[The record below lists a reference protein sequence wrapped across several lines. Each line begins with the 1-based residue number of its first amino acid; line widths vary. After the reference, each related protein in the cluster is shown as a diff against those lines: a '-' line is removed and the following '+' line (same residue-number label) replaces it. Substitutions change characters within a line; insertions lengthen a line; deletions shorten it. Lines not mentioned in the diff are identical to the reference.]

1 MSGLNI
7 PTVLVPAYSCS
18 DLPSVR
24 PVVLYTRRMTTFRPS
39 GGPVSGGFVSGGLVL
54 LFVAQALATGATTGS
69 TVLASLVM
77 SGLGRE
83 SLAGLPSTVVT
94 LSAAVSAGLFGTLML
109 RLGRRTGLVGAY
121 LLGVLGAVLGF
132 VGAWQRLLPLFLL
145 GAALVGAAQGGYQQA
160 RYAVAESVPERVRGT
175 VLGVMMLASVVGSA
189 GTGALSGP
197 LQALATRLNTSSE
210 VTGWLLAAAFL
221 LLGAVLTLF
230 WKPPVQ
236 SAGQVARINSAV
248 TSSVSSP
255 PVGSL
260 IGSTPAKAPRPTA
273 RHTPTSVLDPA
284 IRWPA
289 LAVATSQGL
298 MVTLM
303 SLTPLRAHHMGMDH
317 MQVAG
322 LVTVHIA
329 GMFGFGWLTGPLLDR
344 VGSRFGYVTGS
355 LLLLSAALTAL
366 LSGAW
371 LPGSM
376 FLLGLGWNLCYVAG
390 SKALTGFVG
399 IQGRVDAL
407 AYLSAGI
414 GTLVGGA
421 VIARWGFAP
430 LSLTCAV
437 LALLPL
443 LSAARTQPRAAVL
456 RLAGD

>member
-1 MSGLNI
+1 MTTLR
-7 PTVLVPAYSCS
+7 PAEVPA
-18 DLPSVR
+18 
-24 PVVLYTRRMTTFRPS
+24 TGFRPS
-39 GGPVSGGFVSGGLVL
+39 AGLVL
-54 LFVAQALATGATTGS
+54 LFLAQALATGATTAS

-77 SGLGRE
+77 SGLGQE
-83 SLAGLPSTVVT
+83 GLAGLPSTVVT
-94 LSAAVSAGLFGTLML
+94 LAAALSAGLFGAFML
-109 RLGRRTGLVGAY
+109 RLGRRPGLVSAY
-121 LLGVLGAVLGF
+121 LLGAAGAVLGF
-132 VGAWQRLLPLFLL
+132 VGAWQRSIPVFLL

-160 RYAVAESVPERVRGT
+160 RYAVAESVPENVRGA

-197 LQALATRLNTSSE
+197 LMAFAARLDTSSE
-210 VTGWLLAAAFL
+210 VTGWLLAAGFL
-221 LLGAVLTLF
+221 LLGAGLTLL
-230 WKPPVQ
+230 WKPTAQAAAGPAIRTLVPLR
-236 SAGQVARINSAV
+236 SARLS
-248 TSSVSSP
+248 
-255 PVGSL
+255 
-260 IGSTPAKAPRPTA
+260 
-273 RHTPTSVLDPA
+273 DPA
-284 IRWPA
+284 VRWPA

-317 MQVAG
+317 AQVAG

-344 VGSRFGYVTGS
+344 LGSRFGYVSGAA
-355 LLLLSAALTAL
+355 LLLAAALTAL

-390 SKALTGFVG
+390 SKALTGFAGV
-399 IQGRVDAL
+399 QGKVDAL
-407 AYLSAGI
+407 GYLAAGV

-430 LSLTCAV
+430 LSITCAV

-443 LSAARTQPRAAVL
+443 LSAARTGGKRLEVATAA
-456 RLAGD
+456 D

>member
-1 MSGLNI
+1 MTTLR
-7 PTVLVPAYSCS
+7 PAEVPA
-18 DLPSVR
+18 
-24 PVVLYTRRMTTFRPS
+24 TAFRPS
-39 GGPVSGGFVSGGLVL
+39 AGLIL
-54 LFVAQALATGATTGS
+54 LFLAQALATGATTAS

-77 SGLGRE
+77 SGLGQE
-83 SLAGLPSTVVT
+83 GLAGLPSTVVT
-94 LSAAVSAGLFGTLML
+94 LAAALSAGLFGAFML
-109 RLGRRTGLVGAY
+109 RLGRRPGLVSAY
-121 LLGVLGAVLGF
+121 LLGAAGAVLGF
-132 VGAWQRLLPLFLL
+132 VGAWQRSIPVFLL

-160 RYAVAESVPERVRGT
+160 RYAVAESVPENVRGA

-197 LQALATRLNTSSE
+197 LMTLATRLDTSSE
-210 VTGWLLAAAFL
+210 VTGWLLAAGFL
-221 LLGAVLTLF
+221 LLGAGLTLL
-230 WKPPVQ
+230 WKPTAQPESSPVIQ
-236 SAGQVARINSAV
+236 
-248 TSSVSSP
+248 TSSTQ
-255 PVGSL
+255 L
-260 IGSTPAKAPRPTA
+260 RAA
-273 RHTPTSVLDPA
+273 RLSDPA
-284 IRWPA
+284 VRWPA

-317 MQVAG
+317 AQVAG

-344 VGSRFGYVTGS
+344 LGSRFGYVAGAA
-355 LLLLSAALTAL
+355 LLLAAALTAL

-390 SKALTGFVG
+390 SKALTGFAGV
-399 IQGRVDAL
+399 QGKVDAL
-407 AYLSAGI
+407 GYLAAGV

-421 VIARWGFAP
+421 VIAHWGFAP

-443 LSAARTQPRAAVL
+443 LSAVKTGGKRLEVATAA
-456 RLAGD
+456 D

>member
-1 MSGLNI
+1 
-7 PTVLVPAYSCS
+7 
-18 DLPSVR
+18 
-24 PVVLYTRRMTTFRPS
+24 MTTFRP
-39 GGPVSGGFVSGGLVL
+39 SGGLVL
-54 LFVAQALATGATTGS
+54 LFVAQALATGATTAS

-77 SGLGRE
+77 SGLGHE

-94 LSAAVSAGLFGTLML
+94 LAAAVSAGLFGGVML
-109 RLGRRTGLVGAY
+109 RFGRRPGLVWAY

-160 RYAVAESVPERVRGT
+160 RYAVAESVPAGVRGT

-197 LQALATRLNTSSE
+197 LLALATRLNTSSE

-230 WKPPVQ
+230 WKPPVNASSGAVLRGAPAQ
-236 SAGQVARINSAV
+236 ISAL
-248 TSSVSSP
+248 TSTQASRSVSAP
-255 PVGSL
+255 
-260 IGSTPAKAPRPTA
+260 KA
-273 RHTPTSVLDPA
+273 PTSVFDPA

-344 VGSRFGYVTGS
+344 LGSRFGYVSGA
-355 LLLLSAALTAL
+355 LLLLCAALTAL

-407 AYLSAGI
+407 GYLAAGI
-414 GTLVGGA
+414 GTLVGGV

-443 LSAARTQPRAAVL
+443 LSAARTRPQAAVL
-456 RLAGD
+456 GVAAD

>member
-1 MSGLNI
+1 M
-7 PTVLVPAYSCS
+7 PTSLTSPGPR
-18 DLPSVR
+18 L
-24 PVVLYTRRMTTFRPS
+24 LYTRPMTTFRPP
-39 GGPVSGGFVSGGLVL
+39 GGLILFRPSAGLVL
-54 LFVAQALATGATTGS
+54 LFVAQALATGATTAS

-77 SGLGRE
+77 SGLGHE
-83 SLAGLPSTVVT
+83 PLAGLPSTIVT
-94 LSAAVSAGLFGTLML
+94 LAAAVSAGLFGSVML
-109 RLGRRTGLVGAY
+109 RFGRKPGLVWAY

-160 RYAVAESVPERVRGT
+160 RYAVAESVPAGVRGT

-197 LQALATRLNTSSE
+197 LLTLATRLSTSSE
-210 VTGWLLAAAFL
+210 VTGWLLAASFL

-236 SAGQVARINSAV
+236 SASTGTAVSGVSAGL
-248 TSSVSSP
+248 
-255 PVGSL
+255 PVQ
-260 IGSTPAKAPRPTA
+260 TA
-273 RHTPTSVLDPA
+273 RNTEAPTSVFDPA

-344 VGSRFGYVTGS
+344 LGSRFGYVSGA
-355 LLLLSAALTAL
+355 LLLLCAALSAL

-407 AYLSAGI
+407 AYLAAGV
-414 GTLVGGA
+414 GTLLGGA

-443 LSAARTQPRAAVL
+443 LSAARTRPQAGVL
-456 RLAGD
+456 RVAGD

>member
-1 MSGLNI
+1 MITLR
-7 PTVLVPAYSCS
+7 PA
-18 DLPSVR
+18 DA
-24 PVVLYTRRMTTFRPS
+24 PVVGFRPS
-39 GGPVSGGFVSGGLVL
+39 AGLVL
-54 LFVAQALATGATTGS
+54 LFLAQALATGATTAS

-77 SGLGRE
+77 SGLGQE
-83 SLAGLPSTVVT
+83 GLAGLPSTVVT
-94 LSAAVSAGLFGTLML
+94 LAAALSAGLFGAFML
-109 RLGRRTGLVGAY
+109 RLGRRPGLVSAY
-121 LLGVLGAVLGF
+121 LLGAAGAVLGF
-132 VGAWQRLLPLFLL
+132 VGAWQRSIPVFLL

-160 RYAVAESVPERVRGT
+160 RYAVAESVPEGVRGA

-197 LQALATRLNTSSE
+197 LMAFAARLDTSSE
-210 VTGWLLAAAFL
+210 VTGWLLAAGFL
-221 LLGAVLTLF
+221 LLGAGLTLL
-230 WKPPVQ
+230 WKPTAQPESGPVIQ
-236 SAGQVARINSAV
+236 P
-248 TSSVSSP
+248 SSIQLRAATLSD
-255 PVGSL
+255 
-260 IGSTPAKAPRPTA
+260 PT
-273 RHTPTSVLDPA
+273 V
-284 IRWPA
+284 RWPA

-303 SLTPLRAHHMGMDH
+303 SLTPLRAHHMGMGH
-317 MQVAG
+317 AQVAG

-344 VGSRFGYVTGS
+344 LGSRFGYVSGAA
-355 LLLLSAALTAL
+355 LLLAAALTAL

-390 SKALTGFVG
+390 SKALTGFAGV
-399 IQGRVDAL
+399 QGKVDAL
-407 AYLSAGI
+407 GYLAAGV

-443 LSAARTQPRAAVL
+443 LSALKTGGKRLEVATAA
-456 RLAGD
+456 D

>member
-1 MSGLNI
+1 
-7 PTVLVPAYSCS
+7 
-18 DLPSVR
+18 
-24 PVVLYTRRMTTFRPS
+24 MTTFRP
-39 GGPVSGGFVSGGLVL
+39 SGGLVL
-54 LFVAQALATGATTGS
+54 LFVAQALATGATTAS

-77 SGLGRE
+77 SGLGHE
-83 SLAGLPSTVVT
+83 PLAGLPSTIVT
-94 LSAAVSAGLFGTLML
+94 LAAAVSAGLFGSVML
-109 RLGRRTGLVGAY
+109 RFGRKPGLVWAY

-160 RYAVAESVPERVRGT
+160 RYAVAESVPAGVRGT

-189 GTGALSGP
+189 GTGALSG
-197 LQALATRLNTSSE
+197 LLMTLATRLNTSSE
-210 VTGWLLAAAFL
+210 VTGWLLAGAFL

-236 SAGQVARINSAV
+236 GATAPVGQPAAETSAESSALAAH
-248 TSSVSSP
+248 TAPKAPSSVF
-255 PVGSL
+255 
-260 IGSTPAKAPRPTA
+260 
-273 RHTPTSVLDPA
+273 DPA

-322 LVTVHIA
+322 LVTIHIA

-344 VGSRFGYVTGS
+344 LGSRFGYVSGA
-355 LLLLSAALTAL
+355 LLLLCAALSAL

-407 AYLSAGI
+407 AYLAAAV

-443 LSAARTQPRAAVL
+443 LSAAGTRTQTAAL
-456 RLAGD
+456 RMAGD

>member
-1 MSGLNI
+1 M
-7 PTVLVPAYSCS
+7 A
-18 DLPSVR
+18 R
-24 PVVLYTRRMTTFRPS
+24 PPVLYTRPMTTFRP
-39 GGPVSGGFVSGGLVL
+39 SGGLVL
-54 LFVAQALATGATTGS
+54 LFVAQALATGATTAS

-77 SGLGRE
+77 SGLGHE

-94 LSAAVSAGLFGTLML
+94 LAAAVSAGLFGGVML
-109 RLGRRTGLVGAY
+109 RFGRRPGLVWAY

-160 RYAVAESVPERVRGT
+160 RYAVAESVPAGVRGT

-197 LQALATRLNTSSE
+197 LLTLATRLNTSSE

-230 WKPPVQ
+230 WKPPVNAGNGMPLNTAPAQ
-236 SAGQVARINSAV
+236 TSAQTLTQASRSGSA
-248 TSSVSSP
+248 P
-255 PVGSL
+255 
-260 IGSTPAKAPRPTA
+260 KA
-273 RHTPTSVLDPA
+273 PTSVFDPA

-344 VGSRFGYVTGS
+344 LAHHALGSRFGYVAGA
-355 LLLLSAALTAL
+355 LLLLCAALTAL

-407 AYLSAGI
+407 GYLAAGV
-414 GTLVGGA
+414 GTLAGGA

-443 LSAARTQPRAAVL
+443 LSAAKTRPQGAVL

>member
-1 MSGLNI
+1 
-7 PTVLVPAYSCS
+7 
-18 DLPSVR
+18 
-24 PVVLYTRRMTTFRPS
+24 MTTFRP
-39 GGPVSGGFVSGGLVL
+39 SGGLVL
-54 LFVAQALATGATTGS
+54 LFVAQALATGATTAS

-77 SGLGRE
+77 SGLGHE

-94 LSAAVSAGLFGTLML
+94 LAAAVSAGLFGNVML
-109 RLGRRTGLVGAY
+109 RFGRRPGLVWAY

-132 VGAWQRLLPLFLL
+132 VGAWQRFLPLFLL
-145 GAALVGAAQGGYQQA
+145 GAGLVGAAQGGYQQA
-160 RYAVAESVPERVRGT
+160 RYAVAESVPARVRGT

-197 LQALATRLNTSSE
+197 LLTLATRLNTSSE

-221 LLGAVLTLF
+221 LLGAGLTLC
-230 WKPPVQ
+230 WKPPVN
-236 SAGQVARINSAV
+236 A
-248 TSSVSSP
+248 SSGAVSSGAP
-255 PVGSL
+255 AQIATLP
-260 IGSTPAKAPRPTA
+260 STQASRSTSAPKA
-273 RHTPTSVLDPA
+273 PTSVFDPA
-284 IRWPA
+284 VRWPA

-317 MQVAG
+317 VQVAG

-344 VGSRFGYVTGS
+344 LGSRFGYVSGA
-355 LLLLSAALTAL
+355 LLLLCAALTAL

-407 AYLSAGI
+407 AYLAAGV

-443 LSAARTQPRAAVL
+443 LSAAGTRPRAAVL
-456 RLAGD
+456 GVATD